1 MKRSLVLAMVSLAV
15 GIVIFSTK
23 NSTDRS
29 DRTDETVFPPPRKPR
44 TVSPSA
50 FWNSAHVPDPGRD
63 LPVTSIRPEDLGVV
77 PPSAPIDHPAR
88 IARAISEN
96 DLPAIQSAAL
106 SWFEQ
111 DPAAAREWLAIQPT
125 YDDLQP
131 AISYIVSKIS
141 ERGDLKTALEWSA
154 LLKESTLRDDTLFS
168 IHALALRN
176 GNLKPS
182 EIARDL
188 IPNDRLDELL
198 SGAAGD

>member
-1 MKRSLVLAMVSLAV
+1 MKRSLVFAMVSLAV

-23 NSTDRS
+23 NSTDRT
-29 DRTDETVFPPPRKPR
+29 DRTDETGLRPPRDPR
-44 TVSPSA
+44 PAT
-50 FWNSAHVPDPGRD
+50 AHVPDPGRD
-63 LPVTSIRPEDLGVV
+63 LPVTSIRPEDLGVF

-88 IARAISEN
+88 IARAISEDN
-96 DLPAIQSAAL
+96 LPAIQSAAL
-106 SWFEQ
+106 SWFEV
-111 DPAAAREWLAIQPT
+111 DPAAARDWLAIQPT